1 MCSNQNHIIITAV
14 IKNHIIITVIIK
26 ISAVITDFVLIHA
39 IPIVKHKA
47 NFMIN

>member
-1 MCSNQNHIIITAV
+1 MCSNQNHIIITAI
-14 IKNHIIITVIIK
+14 IKNHIIITVII
-26 ISAVITDFVLIHA
+26 AVITDFVLIHA